1 MTSNAPQG
9 TLLLLGNLLGP
20 VPIEE
25 GRRQFSPAYIEAIS
39 KLDGLIAES
48 DKSARHFLSYFRD
61 HLKVDA
67 HRMPLAL
74 FHKKVPKGDIP
85 FLLEPV
91 LNGQVWGYVTDSG
104 LPCVA
109 DPGHMLVRYARKH
122 SLNIDVQMGPVSIL
136 WALMLS
142 GFPGNRFMFHGYLA
156 KEPKARKKEIE
167 GHIRLAKEHSSVQI
181 FIEAPYRNEALI
193 ETMLETLPDT
203 AILAVVVSLMLPEQR
218 ALVMPVSLWKKRLSQ
233 NARELEGIRKEPA
246 VTLFMI

>member
-1 MTSNAPQG
+1 MTTDSHSGA
-9 TLLLLGNLLGP
+9 LILLGNLLGAI
-20 VPIEE
+20 PIKQ
-25 GRRQFSPAYIEAIS
+25 GQQHFSPAYIDAIS

-48 DKSARHFLSYFRD
+48 DKSARHFLSYFRE
-61 HLKVDA
+61 HLKIDA

-85 FLLEPV
+85 FLLEPA

-109 DPGHMLVRYARKH
+109 DPGHLLVRHARKNN
-122 SLNIDVQMGPVSIL
+122 LKIDVHMGPVSIL

-156 KEPKARKKEIE
+156 KEPRARKKEIE

-181 FIEAPYRNEALI
+181 FIEAPYRNEALL
-193 ETMLETLPDT
+193 ETMLETLPDN
-203 AILAVVVSLMLPEQR
+203 AILAVVVSLMLPEER
-218 ALVMPVSLWKKRLSQ
+218 ALVMPVSLWKTKLSQ
-233 NARELEGIRKEPA
+233 KTPELDGIRKEPA
-246 VTLFMI
+246 VMLFMV